1 MILVSISM
9 FSCLLDLIFQLLALS
24 DVDFYQLHVCACV
37 CLCVCVCMC
46 VFQKSEDRV
55 NPSQAILA
63 YAWTEICYLHN
74 VMKPLFY
81 FFVPKYRTN
90 FTQLLCHFK

>member
-1 MILVSISM
+1 M

-24 DVDFYQLHVCACV
+24 DVDFYQLHECV
-37 CLCVCVCMC
+37 C

>member
-1 MILVSISM
+1 M

-37 CLCVCVCMC
+37 RVCVCVC
-46 VFQKSEDRV
+46 VFQKSEEQV

-63 YAWTEICYLHN
+63 YAWTEI
-74 VMKPLFY
+74 
-81 FFVPKYRTN
+81 
-90 FTQLLCHFK
+90 